1 MRRPFKMKGYSYP
14 GKSPVKRKD
23 DPSSGDQS
31 QFQDQPE
38 ETITSADV
46 PDEQTGASTLAADKK
61 TKRGEFW
68 KGLAGQAGM
77 ALLETGLQIGAT
89 ALTTPRRKPSRKGPD
104 TSGFSNIQ
112 FGRRS

>member
-1 MRRPFKMKGYSYP
+1 MKGYSYP

-38 ETITSADV
+38 ETITSADI
-46 PDEQTGASTLAADKK
+46 PDEQTGASTLAAAEKKKADKK
-61 TKRGEFW
+61 KKRAEFF

-77 ALLETGLQIGAT
+77 ALLEAGLQVGAT
-89 ALTTPRRKPSRKGPD
+89 ALTTPRSRPSRKGPD
-104 TSGFSNIQ
+104 ASGFSNIQ
-112 FGRRS
+112 FGRKS